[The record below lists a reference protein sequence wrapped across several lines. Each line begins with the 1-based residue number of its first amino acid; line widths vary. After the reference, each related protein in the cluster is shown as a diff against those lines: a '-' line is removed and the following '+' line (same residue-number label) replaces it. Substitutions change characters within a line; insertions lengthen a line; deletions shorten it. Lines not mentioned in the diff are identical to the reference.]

1 MSPISKF
8 SLTESNN
15 REKKNC
21 VNVEYNTSFVSKRD
35 GVVFSPMLPCSSSS
49 SIIMSFAKEK
59 RSLKPSANKKK
70 TVCEGVDHFSTS
82 RREKKQVGMTIKSAM
97 VTEFAASLLV
107 MRDIKQ
113 GG

>member
-15 REKKNC
+15 REKKI
-21 VNVEYNTSFVSKRD
+21 VSTSNITPVLFQNEMALFLVL
-35 GVVFSPMLPCSSSS
+35 LPCSSSS